1 VIALREKKK
10 ERESSMKKTARLIVT
25 YNCNRSCPGC
35 CNTHGNTVRKI
46 ENIEELLGY
55 EEIILTG
62 GEPMLL
68 GFKLL
73 DFIYRIHD
81 LKFKGNIYLY
91 TAYWNDANMNYRE
104 LLQLVDG
111 ITFTIHAEAN
121 DKDIIS
127 LKRLSEYSRLRESN
141 FSSRLIIDS
150 RVYEK
155 YDLSNI
161 ELTNWDV
168 IRKLQWK
175 DYCEP
180 APNED
185 LVEFLL

>member
-1 VIALREKKK
+1 
-10 ERESSMKKTARLIVT
+10 MKKTARVIVT
-25 YNCNRSCPGC
+25 YKCNRSCPGC
-35 CNTHGNTVRKI
+35 CNGHGNSVRKI

-68 GFKLL
+68 GSTLQEFIQKLRVGM
-73 DFIYRIHD
+73 YSG
-81 LKFKGNIYLY
+81 KIYLY
-91 TAYWNDANMNYRE
+91 TAHWKDSRFNHEIIKMVN
-104 LLQLVDG
+104 G
-111 ITFTIHAEAN
+111 ITFTIHAEAV
-121 DKDIIS
+121 DADIIS
-127 LKRLSEYSRLRESN
+127 LKWLSKQKRLAEPN

-155 YDLSNI
+155 YDFSNI
-161 ELTNWDV
+161 DLTNWDV

-175 DYCEP
+175 DYCPP
-180 APNED
+180 APNEE

>member
-1 VIALREKKK
+1 
-10 ERESSMKKTARLIVT
+10 MKKTARVIVT
-25 YNCNRSCPGC
+25 YQCNRSCPGC
-35 CNTHGNTVRKI
+35 CNGHGNEVRKI

-68 GFKLL
+68 GT
-73 DFIYRIHD
+73 RIHD
-81 LKFKGNIYLY
+81 FIFNLRSLGYSGCIYLY
-91 TAYWNDANMNYRE
+91 TAYWKDNRVNHE
-104 LLQLVDG
+104 LIKAVNG

-121 DKDIIS
+121 DADIIALKS
-127 LKRLSEYSRLRESN
+127 LSKQKRLDESK

-161 ELTNWDV
+161 DLTNWDV

-175 DYCEP
+175 DYCPP
-180 APNED
+180 AENEE

>member
-1 VIALREKKK
+1 
-10 ERESSMKKTARLIVT
+10 MKKTARVIVT
-25 YNCNRSCPGC
+25 YKCNRSCPGC
-35 CNTHGNTVRKI
+35 CNTHGNTVKKI
-46 ENIEELLGY
+46 EDIRELLGY

-68 GFKLL
+68 VGKLME
-73 DFIYRIHD
+73 FVSG
-81 LKFKGNIYLY
+81 LKARGYNGKIYLY
-91 TAYWNDANMNYRE
+91 TAYWKDNRFNHEIIKMVN
-104 LLQLVDG
+104 G
-111 ITFTIHAEAN
+111 ITFTIHAEVN
-121 DKDIIS
+121 DSDIIALRTLS
-127 LKRLSEYSRLRESN
+127 RQNRLADPK

-150 RVYEK
+150 RVYDR

-161 ELTNWDV
+161 DLTNWDV

-175 DYCEP
+175 DYCPP